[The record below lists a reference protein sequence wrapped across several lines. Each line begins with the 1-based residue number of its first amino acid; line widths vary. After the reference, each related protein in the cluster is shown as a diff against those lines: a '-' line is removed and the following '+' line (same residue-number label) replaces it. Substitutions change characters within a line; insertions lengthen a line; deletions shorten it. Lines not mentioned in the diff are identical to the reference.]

1 MIVVDASAVLDAL
14 AASPGSGARE
24 RIRSDGDLRAPHVID
39 LEILNALRHL
49 LLRGSVTEDAVAEIR
64 AAYAQITISRYSHP
78 LLADRIWDLSH
89 SVSAYDAA
97 YVTLAEALD
106 APLVTCDARLARA
119 GESIA
124 RIELMG
130 KRQGG

>member
-1 MIVVDASAVLDAL
+1 MIVIDASAVLDAL

-24 RIRSDGDLRAPHVID
+24 RIRKDGDLRAPHVID
-39 LEILNALRHL
+39 LEVLNALRHL
-49 LLRGSVTEDAVAEIR
+49 LLRGSVIEDAAAAIR
-64 AAYAQITISRYSHP
+64 IAYLQLSISRYSHA
-78 LLADRIWDLSH
+78 LLADRIWDLRH
-89 SVSAYDAA
+89 TVSAHDAA
-97 YVTLAEALD
+97 YLTLAEALD
-106 APLVTCDARLARA
+106 APLVTCDAWLARA